1 MRRKKIILSGVS
13 YLVIGEGNPLLK
25 EYEINLD
32 DGDGKDPKTQTIVK
46 LMEGDKLLVI
56 REQKDYNNTNGR
68 KKTQGKRKKNPK

>member
-1 MRRKKIILSGVS
+1 M
-13 YLVIGEGNPLLK
+13 VIGEGNPLLK